1 MFFSPLEQFD
11 TINLITLSF
20 FNLDTSFNS
29 VLLPLL
35 IANVFLFLIIALYG
49 NSFKLVPDFWQ
60 LLLERLYLFV
70 FNILDQQ
77 TGAKGYIYFPLIFSL
92 FSFILLCN
100 LISMTPFGI
109 ALTSHIAIILYLS
122 LSLGLSIFLIGLLTH
137 NLKFFKLFIPECPF
151 LLLPMLIV
159 IEMFSYV
166 IRCFSLAI
174 RLSANIIAGHTLV
187 YIISSFI
194 LNVISIKIWFFFI
207 LVFLISAV
215 LLLEIGV
222 AFLQAYVFTIL
233 VSIYLSDS
241 LKTPG
246 H

>member
-1 MFFSPLEQFD
+1 
-11 TINLITLSF
+11 
-20 FNLDTSFNS
+20 
-29 VLLPLL
+29 
-35 IANVFLFLIIALYG
+35 
-49 NSFKLVPDFWQ
+49 

-77 TGAKGYIYFPLIFSL
+77 TGPKGYIYFPLIFAL

-109 ALTSHIAIILYLS
+109 ALTSHIAIIIYLS
-122 LSLGLSIFLIGLLTH
+122 LSLGLSIFIIGLLTH

-194 LNVISIKIWFFFI
+194 VNMLSIKF
-207 LVFLISAV
+207 
-215 LLLEIGV
+215 
-222 AFLQAYVFTIL
+222 
-233 VSIYLSDS
+233 
-241 LKTPG
+241 
-246 H
+246 

>member
-1 MFFSPLEQFD
+1 
-11 TINLITLSF
+11 
-20 FNLDTSFNS
+20 
-29 VLLPLL
+29 
-35 IANVFLFLIIALYG
+35 
-49 NSFKLVPDFWQ
+49 
-60 LLLERLYLFV
+60 
-70 FNILDQQ
+70 
-77 TGAKGYIYFPLIFSL
+77 
-92 FSFILLCN
+92 
-100 LISMTPFGI
+100 MTPFGI

-137 NLKFFKLFIPECPF
+137 NIKFFKIFIPECPF
-151 LLLPMLIV
+151 LLLPFLIV

-194 LNVISIKIWFFFI
+194 VNVMSIKFWFFFI

>member
-11 TINLITLSF
+11 TINLVSLSF
-20 FNLDTSFNS
+20 FNLDVSFNS
-29 VLLPLL
+29 ILLPLL
-35 IANVFLFLIIALYG
+35 IVNIFLGLVIYFYG
-49 NSFKLVPDFWQ
+49 SSFKLVPDFWQ
-60 LLLERLYLFV
+60 ILLEKLYLFV

-77 TGAKGYIYFPLIFSL
+77 TGSKGYIYFPFIFSL
-92 FSFILLCN
+92 FFFILLCN
-100 LISMTPFGI
+100 LTSMTPFGI
-109 ALTSHIAIILYLS
+109 ALTSHFAIILYLS
-122 LSLGLSIFLIGLLTH
+122 LSLGLSIFIIGLLTH

-151 LLLPMLIV
+151 LLLPMLII

-174 RLSANIIAGHTLV
+174 RLAANIIAGHTLV

-194 LNVISIKIWFFFI
+194 LNVISIKFWFFFL

>member
-1 MFFSPLEQFD
+1 MYSPLEQFD
-11 TINLITLSF
+11 TINLLPLYIF
-20 FNLDTSFNS
+20 RLDISFNS

-35 IANVFLFLIIALYG
+35 IADILLLVIVAFYS

-60 LLLERLYLFV
+60 LILEKLYLFV

-77 TGAKGYIYFPLIFSL
+77 TGPKGYIYFPFIFSL
-92 FSFILLCN
+92 FFFILLCN

-137 NLKFFKLFIPECPF
+137 NIKFFKIFIPECPF
-151 LLLPMLIV
+151 LLLPFLIV

-194 LNVISIKIWFFFI
+194 VNVISIKFWFFFI

>member
-11 TINLITLSF
+11 TINLVSLRFCTL
-20 FNLDTSFNS
+20 DVSFNS
-29 VLLPLL
+29 ILLPLL
-35 IANVFLFLIIALYG
+35 IVNIFLGLVIYFYG
-49 NSFKLVPDFWQ
+49 SSFKLVPDFWQ
-60 LLLERLYLFV
+60 LLLEKLYLFV

-77 TGAKGYIYFPLIFSL
+77 TGSKGYIYFPFIFSL
-92 FSFILLCN
+92 FFFILLCN
-100 LISMTPFGI
+100 LTSMTPFGI
-109 ALTSHIAIILYLS
+109 ALTSHFAIILYLS
-122 LSLGLSIFLIGLLTH
+122 LSLGLSIFIIGLLTH

-151 LLLPMLIV
+151 LLLPMLII

-174 RLSANIIAGHTLV
+174 RLAANIIAGHTLV

-194 LNVISIKIWFFFI
+194 LNVISIKFWFFFL

>member
-11 TINLITLSF
+11 TINLVSLSF

-35 IANVFLFLIIALYG
+35 IANVFLALVIFFYG

-92 FSFILLCN
+92 FFFILLCN

-109 ALTSHIAIILYLS
+109 ALTSHIAIIIYLS
-122 LSLGLSIFLIGLLTH
+122 LSLGLSIFIIGLLTH
-137 NLKFFKLFIPECPF
+137 NIKFFKLFIPECPF
-151 LLLPMLIV
+151 LLLPFLIV

-194 LNVISIKIWFFFI
+194 VNVMSIKFWFFFI